1 MSHDQEGQMA
11 IAYKLT
17 TLDNLDGSQTSVS
30 GNNPQGGLIMDAA
43 GNLFGTTS
51 AGGAFGDGTVF
62 EIAWNAV
69 LATFNNASGF
79 QSVTSLTL
87 DAAGNLIGTA
97 AFGGTNFSGTVFE
110 IAKTGT
116 GYAKTP
122 TTMTNFNGA
131 NGSLPHGG
139 LTADAA
145 GNLFGATAQGG
156 ANNNASSPLTI

>member
-1 MSHDQEGQMA
+1 
-11 IAYKLT
+11 
-17 TLDNLDGSQTSVS
+17 
-30 GNNPQGGLIMDAA
+30 MDAA

-62 EIAWNAV
+62 EIAWNGSSYASAPAV

-79 QSVTSLTL
+79 HSVSSLTL

-122 TTMTNFNGA
+122 TTMTKRQRVTA
-131 NGSLPHGG
+131 PRRPDRRRRREPVRRDGSGRRK
-139 LTADAA
+139 
-145 GNLFGATAQGG
+145 Q
-156 ANNNASSPLTI
+156 